1 MSECKKISFYNQKG
15 GVGKTTL
22 TIAIAELLAKKGN
35 SVLLVDFDSQN
46 DSSKYYNFKNDKV
59 TMLEFLRGDDINL
72 LDLISPAANNVA
84 IASGGTGD
92 KYIELN
98 NYLSR
103 VDLKTILDEKFK
115 PLEKYYNYI
124 IFDTSPSVSN
134 INRAIQYYSDSVLV
148 TDLDH
153 LSISNIGRVIDEFK
167 DLNLGA
173 EKIKCIVP
181 NKIQKVRISHKKNID
196 LLKDIFGDKV
206 TEAIKLKSD
215 IEKAFVEC
223 RISQIKDKDTMDVL
237 EEIIKRL

>member
-1 MSECKKISFYNQKG
+1 MSTCKKIAFYNQKG

-22 TIAIAELLAKKGN
+22 TIAISELLAKQGN

-59 TMLEFLRGDDINL
+59 TMLEFLKGDEINL

-92 KYIELN
+92 KYIQLN

-103 VDLKTILDEKFK
+103 VDIKTVLCERFK

-134 INRAIQYYSDSVLV
+134 INRAIQYYSDSILV

-167 DLNLGA
+167 ELDLGSD
-173 EKIKCIVP
+173 KIKCIIP
-181 NKIQKVRISHKKNID
+181 NKFQKVRSSHNKNINI
-196 LLKDIFGDKV
+196 LNEIFGEKV
-206 TEAIKLKSD
+206 TGAIKLKSD
-215 IEKAFVEC
+215 IEKAFVEG

-237 EEIIKRL
+237 EDVITRL